1 MVFVQMKLQ
10 SVYYKYD
17 YMKTVAMVLILNEKA
32 WLLIFST
39 QHCHIVLKRLY
50 FFSEMDKNTQI
61 YSECHTDEDHLK
73 IFGKIR
79 TMDFNMGQY
88 P

>member
-39 QHCHIVLKRLY
+39 QHFELNLAATDSHVTLQTLFSTILICHYL
-50 FFSEMDKNTQI
+50 MT
-61 YSECHTDEDHLK
+61 
-73 IFGKIR
+73 
-79 TMDFNMGQY
+79 